1 MKQTLFD
8 MLIVMVVPVLI
19 IVGYITMHNIGGT
32 TELLQTITGGN
43 TPKADEPGART
54 TMALNELEKIQL
66 DSSIFSLTEFKSL
79 KFTQV
84 KVPDEPIGRKN
95 PFTD

>member
-8 MLIVMVVPVLI
+8 MLIVMVVPALI
-19 IVGYITMHNIGGT
+19 FVGYITMHNIGGT
-32 TELLQTITGGN
+32 QELIQTITGGN
-43 TPKADEPGART
+43 VPKADEPGART
-54 TMALNELEKIQL
+54 TLALNELDKIQL

-79 KFTQV
+79 KFSQATI
-84 KVPDEPIGRKN
+84 PDEPIGRKN